1 MEIREKVYTLHRYVD
16 ENGVPDLG
24 RIFSKE
30 GESPLRRHLD
40 PQLKKIW
47 HNQPKEV
54 QDVITGHLGRCG
66 ECKEEQNSES
76 FKGDRHWG
84 NGFDGSV
91 SSGWRRCRHKVG
103 QRRF

>member
-1 MEIREKVYTLHRYVD
+1 VLNYLPMEIREKVYTLHRYVD

-66 ECKEEQNSES
+66 ECKEEFEEKPEEKPDELP
-76 FKGDRHWG
+76 F
-84 NGFDGSV
+84 
-91 SSGWRRCRHKVG
+91 
-103 QRRF
+103 